1 MGNASVNESEAS
13 GDGLL
18 ASLYRDRR
26 VLESLTADF
35 TAVYIIDLDTGM
47 AEVMKVGQ
55 DTNASVL
62 LGGSATARV
71 DWADVA
77 ARYIQSLS
85 LIHISGLRSSA
96 NMSAGSRL
104 TSSRGDVYKR
114 QGEKTALQKGR
125 LLSSESW
132 GEKTSL

>member
-77 ARYIQSLS
+77 ARYIQSF
-85 LIHISGLRSSA
+85 IPQKERA
-96 NMSAGSRL
+96 AL
-104 TSSRGDVYKR
+104 TSAVSLVSLGAAVAG
-114 QGEKTALQKGR
+114 GERTTFRYEAFPNKAGHR
-125 LLSSESW
+125 FFE
-132 GEKTSL
+132 G

>member
-13 GDGLL
+13 GDELL

-77 ARYIQSLS
+77 ARYIQSFIPPPEGARGADLR
-85 LIHISGLRSSA
+85 GLARKPRRRRC
-96 NMSAGSRL
+96 G
-104 TSSRGDVYKR
+104 RGAHDLPLR
-114 QGEKTALQKGR
+114 GLPEQGGP
-125 LLSSESW
+125 
-132 GEKTSL
+132 